1 MWYVSSVCSDVVFLL
16 KTANVQQMNETPN
29 TSAAVRGVN
38 ITRKE
43 KDKQGMLEY
52 KMGEETILLKNL
64 IVGMFCPEFF
74 FFW

>member
-1 MWYVSSVCSDVVFLL
+1 MSSVCSDVVFLL

-74 FFW
+74 FF

>member
-74 FFW
+74 FW

>member
-1 MWYVSSVCSDVVFLL
+1 
-16 KTANVQQMNETPN
+16 MNETPN

-74 FFW
+74 F